1 MADTQDRI
9 AHASTAPM
17 SLAFP
22 DLQAARAAADPRAA
36 VQVLAPRH
44 YQQQATAVY
53 EDAEL
58 LITAILPDARV
69 EHVGASAVPGAY
81 STGRVDVCVAV
92 PRDSFDEALGVL
104 GEAGFVLESQHAGL
118 GLLAAPD
125 REVPLGLRLIES
137 GSRHESLMRVRDA
150 LRTDA
155 PLLARYNAL
164 KIDAGAHG
172 DTAYRAAKAAFF
184 ESLLVSP

>member
-1 MADTQDRI
+1 
-9 AHASTAPM
+9 M

-22 DLQAARAAADPRAA
+22 ELQGTRPAADSGAA

-44 YQQQATAVY
+44 YQQQAVAVY

-92 PRDSFDEALGVL
+92 PRESFDEALGVL
-104 GEAGFVLESQHAGL
+104 REAGFVVETQDADWCA
-118 GLLAAPD
+118 LAAPERD
-125 REVPLGLRLIES
+125 GPLMLCLVES
-137 GSRHESLMRVRDA
+137 GSRHESLMRLRDA
-150 LRTDA
+150 LRADA

-164 KIDAGAHG
+164 KIDAAARG
-172 DTAYRAAKAAFF
+172 DAAYRQAKAAFF
-184 ESLLVSP
+184 ESVPVSP

>member
-1 MADTQDRI
+1 
-9 AHASTAPM
+9 M

-22 DLQAARAAADPRAA
+22 DLQGTRAAADALAA

-44 YQQQATAVY
+44 YQQQAAAIY

-58 LITAILPDARV
+58 LISAILPDARV

-92 PRDSFDEALGVL
+92 TRDSFEEALGVL
-104 GEAGFVLESQHAGL
+104 GEAGFVVESQNADVR
-118 GLLAAPD
+118 LLAAPD
-125 REVPLGLRLIES
+125 RELPLSLRLIES

-164 KIDAGAHG
+164 KIDAGARG
-172 DTAYRAAKAAFF
+172 DTAYREAKAAFF